1 MTHRHSNPRVGLEA
15 RREASLGPGLG
26 ASGEEEEEI
35 GDCCQSGNVCW
46 LASGVLEL
54 ACFL

>member
-1 MTHRHSNPRVGLEA
+1 MTHRHSDLRVGLEA

-26 ASGEEEEEI
+26 AREEEEEEAA
-35 GDCCQSGNVCW
+35 DCCQSGNVCL

-54 ACFL
+54 ASFL